1 MNSDML
7 IGLLAGV
14 PIGGIATSLVLLLKS
29 GPKPVEPQHIT
40 ELIETVRQT
49 TNLDAVQRN
58 HAMQLRRARRKTMRT
73 DNTNEPARVFKLR
86 SGKMPRES
94 KWGTVTNTASEESI
108 LLAPKAIESKKDQI
122 P

>member
-1 MNSDML
+1 MNSDIVL
-7 IGLLAGV
+7 GLLAGV
-14 PIGGIATSLVLLLKS
+14 PIGGIATSLVLLLKP
-29 GPKPVEPQHIT
+29 GPKPLEPQQIT
-40 ELIETVRQT
+40 DLIETVRRT

-94 KWGTVTNTASEESI
+94 KWGSATNTTADESI
-108 LLAPKAIESKKDQI
+108 VLAPKAVESGKDQI

>member
-1 MNSDML
+1 MNTDIAL
-7 IGLLAGV
+7 GILAGM
-14 PIGGIATSLVLLLKS
+14 PIGGIITSLIYLRNPT
-29 GPKPVEPQHIT
+29 PKPVEPQHIT
-40 ELIETVRQT
+40 ELIETVRRT

-58 HAMQLRRARRKTMRT
+58 HAMQLQRARRKTMRT

-94 KWGTVTNTASEESI
+94 KWGAATNTIADESI
-108 LLAPKAIESKKDQI
+108 VLAPKEIESKKDQT